1 LKGFFMATLTHSH
14 RLHPRLERHK
24 SSAQK
29 ASAFI
34 GSSLVILS
42 LLGLLMPGFF
52 GLHLSMMHNLFH
64 LISGGILLC
73 ACQYEGR
80 ALAAALG
87 FGIFFFLLG
96 MTGFILG
103 SPGYP
108 GVGFPEADTNLWR
121 LYPNVLEF
129 GAMDHSVHFLL
140 GATLSIASFVQL
152 KRASLQL
159 ENHRPQEDVM
169 KNIVDVQRRKEPVVT
184 SPMPGQISGSQ
195 EQNIEHQP

>member
-1 LKGFFMATLTHSH
+1 MANLKHSQT
-14 RLHPRLERHK
+14 
-24 SSAQK
+24 SGQK

-34 GSSLVILS
+34 GSTLIILS

-52 GLHLSMMHNLFH
+52 GLHLSLLHNILHF
-64 LISGGILLC
+64 IAGGVLLWSC
-73 ACQYEGR
+73 RSESR
-80 ALAAALG
+80 ALAGALG

-108 GVGFPEADTNLWR
+108 GVGFAEADTNLWR

-129 GAMDHSVHFLL
+129 GAMDHTVHFLL
-140 GATLSIASFVQL
+140 GSTLAIASFVQL
-152 KRASLQL
+152 KRASL
-159 ENHRPQEDVM
+159 HQEHTKIHSDPLQ
-169 KNIVDVQRRKEPVVT
+169 NIVDVQRRKEPVVT

-195 EQNIEHQP
+195 EQNIEHRL